1 MCLHDADSRN
11 VFNCDEINITNDP
24 GMKKIIFRRGLC
36 QIERK
41 MELSKQSI
49 SIMFCGSATGEYLPP
64 MIVCKVQKRLYW
76 MVRSWYP
83 CAIYDATSTRWFDSG
98 TFERWFT
105 SIFLNV
111 VACRCGVKVVISDN
125 LASHFSHNVI

>member
-11 VFNCDEINITNDP
+11 VFNCDEINITNHP

-64 MIVCKVQKRLYW
+64 MIVCKVQNAYTGWCVAGNPVQYMMQLVLDGSIQELLYAG
-76 MVRSWYP
+76 SLQY
-83 CAIYDATSTRWFDSG
+83 F
-98 TFERWFT
+98 
-105 SIFLNV
+105 
-111 VACRCGVKVVISDN
+111 
-125 LASHFSHNVI
+125 